1 MRDGEARAS
10 AVGIERS
17 RKTQPSLRPNRSTL
31 TVPGSIPI
39 TADARYGYYNDKIV
53 RQFAVTTILW
63 GIVGMAVGVLI
74 AAQLYWPTIG
84 EGIPWLSYGRLRG
97 LPG

>member
-1 MRDGEARAS
+1 MTDSTIAP
-10 AVGIERS
+10 AVA
-17 RKTQPSLRPNRSTL
+17 PL
-31 TVPGSIPI
+31 PGSIPI

-84 EGIPWLSYGRLRG
+84 EGIPWLSYGRLR
-97 LPG
+97 PPTPTR